1 MMVGCAISDPTAA
14 LAVAPAL
21 MIPLMLLAGFFVD
34 LSTIPTWFSWLQYL
48 SPFKY
53 GFEMLVVNEFSGLP
67 IDCEPSVPICP
78 ISSGD
83 DVLTYFGLTVRN
95 IGVGIVAL
103 LVISFGLHILACGFL
118 HLAYALMGREERA
131 RGAIERREQ
140 DRALT
145 DGWAAHAARR
155 SCTAFTAA
163 GTATC
168 GPRPPVNSL
177 ACRPT
182 LHMSHLHAPMSIL
195 THACPE
201 SFHVTYTSSSNVPT
215 DHRDH

>member
-53 GFEMLVVNEFSGLP
+53 GFEMLVVNEFTGLP

-118 HLAYALMGREERA
+118 HLAYVRMGWEERA
-131 RGAIERREQ
+131 RGADERWEE
-140 DRALT
+140 RARGRGSKGT
-145 DGWAAHAARR
+145 DGWLGCAR
-155 SCTAFTAA
+155 C
-163 GTATC
+163 
-168 GPRPPVNSL
+168 
-177 ACRPT
+177 
-182 LHMSHLHAPMSIL
+182 
-195 THACPE
+195 
-201 SFHVTYTSSSNVPT
+201 SSTIHSVYRRRHSNV
-215 DHRDH
+215 RS

>member
-53 GFEMLVVNEFSGLP
+53 GFEMLVVNEFTGLP

-118 HLAYALMGREERA
+118 HLAYVRMGWEERA
-131 RGAIERREQ
+131 RGR
-140 DRALT
+140 DRTLT

-155 SCTAFTAA
+155 SCTAFTAG

-168 GPRPPVNSL
+168 GPRPPVNSP
-177 ACRPT
+177 ACSARPASRST
-182 LHMSHLHAPMSIL
+182 HHVHPHARLSRVIPCHI
-195 THACPE
+195 
-201 SFHVTYTSSSNVPT
+201 HVLV
-215 DHRDH
+215 